1 MTPSTVSDHLTCP
14 NEAAATGAGVISEN
28 LRVQRVLRRY
38 PPVNIQKTIENG
50 HLYLIYP
57 LKMMIFNSYVSLPE
71 GMGQY
76 YKQLLAFNMLKNS
89 SGTYVSTSVF
99 LIIFPNSQR
108 GLKIEDDWNHQP
120 ECVGGVGI
128 THCPKDWS
136 DWSSCDPFFSH
147 NQPDK
152 LPIIETCSSARPQ
165 QSKKMFWFDTKSMVL
180 EGWGCFDM
188 FEIYGL

>member
-1 MTPSTVSDHLTCP
+1 MKQQPQV
-14 NEAAATGAGVISEN
+14 
-28 LRVQRVLRRY
+28 LRWSQKTSGRARVLRRY
-38 PPVNIQKTIENG
+38 PPVNIQKAIENG

-76 YKQLLAFNMLKNS
+76 YKQLLAFNMLK
-89 SGTYVSTSVF
+89 TPLEHIYIYMYTSEKKM
-99 LIIFPNSQR
+99 IIFPKSHR
-108 GLKIEDDWNHQP
+108 GLKIEDDWNQQP

-136 DWSSCDPFFSH
+136 DWSSCDPFLSH

-165 QSKKMFWFDTKSMVL
+165 QFKKMFWLDTKSMVL
-180 EGWGCFDM
+180 EGWGCFDI

>member
-1 MTPSTVSDHLTCP
+1 MPPMTPSTVSDHLTCP

-76 YKQLLAFNMLKNS
+76 YKQLLAFNMFQHVEKFLWNICFNICIFDHLPKFPKRVENRRWLKPPTGMCWWSRNHS
-89 SGTYVSTSVF
+89 LSE
-99 LIIFPNSQR
+99 
-108 GLKIEDDWNHQP
+108 GLEW
-120 ECVGGVGI
+120 
-128 THCPKDWS
+128 
-136 DWSSCDPFFSH
+136 
-147 NQPDK
+147 
-152 LPIIETCSSARPQ
+152 
-165 QSKKMFWFDTKSMVL
+165 L
-180 EGWGCFDM
+180 E
-188 FEIYGL
+188 